1 MVAADLIEWAR
12 RVRADFD
19 RLSADLVDLDADPTV
34 KLVQA
39 GGMTGSSA
47 APGTAAAEALERL
60 WSLLPEVRGRL
71 DDVDA
76 ELARGRKADE
86 QRVRHLLNAA
96 VIPLDHVTVPAGL
109 GSGFGRAST
118 ASALTIADAMN
129 LLVADYRTAADVV
142 ARVGAAWRDGV
153 PQIDIARL
161 QVDALVA
168 EVGPFP
174 EAEQLR
180 AAVDGA
186 TAAAATD
193 PLRLGEL
200 LAPLRAGVTAAERAA
215 ELLRGRRDG
224 LAAELDAA
232 AAQLER
238 IDRAIRDGAVALD
251 EARQKIAGPQGL
263 LAPLDPVAVLD
274 TAPRG
279 LVPWLERLRATVAT
293 DWRAATN
300 GLVAWRQLAD
310 GVEAA
315 AGQIL
320 DANRAPV
327 TRRNEL
333 RGLLGGLAAK
343 AGAAGRA
350 EDPELSQLHR
360 AARDL
365 LHVAPCD
372 LDAAARAVDAFQAAV
387 NRQEKKL

>member
-47 APGTAAAEALERL
+47 APGTAAAEALERR

-168 EVGPFP
+168 EVGPVP
-174 EAEQLR
+174 AAEQL
-180 AAVDGA
+180 APS
-186 TAAAATD
+186 TD